1 MALALVAI
9 VVGVTYYL
17 MDLEKEKEKAEMRA
31 ELESVEINFSQEGE
45 EAAAAA
51 AEVIEDV
58 AVNALRR
65 NDNDGEGRLSVKSGR
80 RVSSEKFDLKLVT
93 TTVKTTTVAT
103 STVLSAKKQQLLS
116 MDRSVNQ

>member
-65 NDNDGEGRLSVKSGR
+65 NDNDREGRLSVKSGQ
-80 RVSSEKFDLKLVT
+80 RVSSEKFDVKLV

>member
-45 EAAAAA
+45 EAAAA

-103 STVLSAKKQQLLS
+103 STVSSAKKQQLLS